1 MNSAYRLDLLTH
13 GQARERL
20 AERPAV
26 ILPLGGC
33 EPFGGAGP
41 VGVET
46 LCAGRIAGELSARCR
61 LLCAPPL
68 PFGCSTPFISFPG
81 AAGVKPRTMV
91 NLLCEIIHAY
101 ILQGAKHVFLVNAA
115 PFNKPPA
122 AEAAKRVETKYKGV
136 KVSIFDINT
145 IVGINNNIDRADTAL
160 LAIAAYLDQE
170 QINISGIN
178 NNRRTSIPPDQYRT
192 WKKRGA
198 DPQKLKKLF
207 PDGLLL
213 SDTNELTNITP
224 QHGKELFDRVV
235 ALCVDFATRSGA
247 CLSDGALR
255 GSAPQGG

>member
-33 EPFGGAGP
+33 EPFGAIGSIGI
-41 VGVET
+41 ET
-46 LCAGRIAGELSARCR
+46 LCAGRIADELSARCR
-61 LLCAPPL
+61 VLCAPPL

-101 ILQGAKHVFLVNAA
+101 ILQGAKRVFLVNAA
-115 PFNKPPA
+115 PFNNPPA
-122 AEAAKRVETKYKGV
+122 TEAAKRVETKYKGV

-145 IVGINNNIDRADTAL
+145 IIGIDNNIDRADTAL
-160 LAIAAYLDQE
+160 LSIAAYLDQE

-178 NNRRTSIPPDQYRT
+178 NNGRKSIPPDQYRT
-192 WKKRGA
+192 WKKLRRRPAKTKKIVSRG
-198 DPQKLKKLF
+198 
-207 PDGLLL
+207 
-213 SDTNELTNITP
+213 ITIV
-224 QHGKELFDRVV
+224 R
-235 ALCVDFATRSGA
+235 
-247 CLSDGALR
+247 
-255 GSAPQGG
+255 